1 VVFFLSNSTELPS
14 DKGTLQ
20 LMVFGCS
27 KNSLFVDN
35 ARGRRTATILASTT
49 SSCRRHNVDP
59 QLYLT
64 QLLINLP
71 ALSISQLPQW
81 LPDQWKIVHTARM
94 ATLQN
99 PAPHTE

>member
-1 VVFFLSNSTELPS
+1 
-14 DKGTLQ
+14 
-20 LMVFGCS
+20 
-27 KNSLFVDN
+27 
-35 ARGRRTATILASTT
+35 
-49 SSCRRHNVDP
+49 VDP